1 MGQIIELNNKGL
13 EHIQKKISRIV
24 KKKKKLVN
32 KEKLKSKLSEF
43 HCKYISITVIHL
55 QMYVFDDIFF

>member
-13 EHIQKKISRIV
+13 EHIQKKNSRIV
-24 KKKKKLVN
+24 KKKKIVN

>member
-1 MGQIIELNNKGL
+1 M
-13 EHIQKKISRIV
+13 EHIQKKNSRIV
-24 KKKKKLVN
+24 KKKKKVN

>member
-1 MGQIIELNNKGL
+1 M
-13 EHIQKKISRIV
+13 EHIQKKNSRIV
-24 KKKKKLVN
+24 KKIVN

>member
-1 MGQIIELNNKGL
+1 M
-13 EHIQKKISRIV
+13 EHIKKKNSRIV
-24 KKKKKLVN
+24 KKKKKVN

>member
-24 KKKKKLVN
+24 KKKKVN